1 MAAVVIKKNKG
12 VASRVLLTFV
22 QRFHLILFF
31 VFVVS
36 CLAVAVLLINKT
48 LNDSS
53 SQDYTSTIDPG
64 TIDQATL
71 ERIQSHHPSS
81 EATSVTNMPEGRV
94 NPFAE

>member
-1 MAAVVIKKNKG
+1 MATVVIKKNKG
-12 VASRVLLTFV
+12 IASRVAVTFL

-36 CLAVAVLLINKT
+36 CLAVTVLLINKT
-48 LNDSS
+48 LTDSS

-71 ERIQSHHPSS
+71 ERIQSHHPST
-81 EATSVTNMPEGRV
+81 ETTPVAPLPAGRV
-94 NPFAE
+94 NAFAE